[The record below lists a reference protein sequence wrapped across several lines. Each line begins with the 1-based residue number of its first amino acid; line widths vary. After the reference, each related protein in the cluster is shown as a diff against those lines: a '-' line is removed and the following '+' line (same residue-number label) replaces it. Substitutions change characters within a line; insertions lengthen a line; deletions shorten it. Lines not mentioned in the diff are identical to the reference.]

1 MKNKALILLCCLIL
15 VICGVRIF
23 MDNSCDINFIPFFLK
38 QRCQQTQDAGSRTLA
53 EDQLQNATD
62 NVEDDLMLIEVFNK
76 DPHTSLAQKEE
87 MAQALVQDLEDLE
100 LQECDRSGDSGDCKK
115 KIKLKRKSK
124 KGSVQSGGRVQQL
137 LTPAQARQAIE
148 AITTEIVDVHN
159 TKSLDEHFAEMIR
172 LSTCLD
178 PKVKADVAARK
189 AVEYVKNN
197 KYLITKDLSTWEK
210 VSKGPFV
217 YAAYCG
223 LPKSKEFVELYE
235 RDAELFR
242 KILASKDVI
251 KS

>member
-1 MKNKALILLCCLIL
+1 MKNKALILLCCIVL
-15 VICGVRIF
+15 VFCGLQVFI
-23 MDNSCDINFIPFFLK
+23 DNSYDINFITFFLN
-38 QRCQQTQDAGSRTLA
+38 QRCQRTQAAVSGVVV
-53 EDQLQNATD
+53 EDQLQDSTQ
-62 NVEDDLMLIEVFNK
+62 NVEDDLMLIEALNK
-76 DPHTSLAQKEE
+76 DPHTSLMQKEE

-100 LQECDRSGDSGDCKK
+100 LQECEGLCDSNACKK
-115 KIKLKRKSK
+115 KIKSKRKSK
-124 KGSVQSGGRVQQL
+124 KGTVQSIDRVQQS

-148 AITTEIVDVHN
+148 IITSEIVDVNN

-172 LSTCLD
+172 LSACLD

-242 KILASKDVI
+242 KILASKDAV
-251 KS
+251 K